1 MDFIGILIQFV
12 FLIVGF
18 VLLIKGSDFFVDGS
32 SNIASI
38 LKIPTLIV
46 GLTIVAFGTSAPEAA
61 VSITSSL
68 AGSNALAVSN
78 VIGSNLFNMLLII
91 GLCAF
96 LKELEM
102 EEKVLNTD
110 LPFLVVITLIL
121 SAFIIIGWSISR
133 IEGVILLLII
143 IGYIIYLVYDS
154 RKSKDANVVEKPKMS
169 LLRSVIYIVCGI
181 AAIVIGGDFVVD
193 SASYIAMAFGMSETL
208 VGLTIVAMGTSLPE
222 LVTSLTA
229 LKKGETQLII
239 GNVIGSSI
247 FNILFVLGASS
258 AITSIAIDP
267 EMLID
272 ILLMLGVTVLFFIF
286 GKTQDKYDKKEGA
299 ILVGLFIIYM
309 AFAILRN

>member
-1 MDFIGILIQFV
+1 MDFIGIGIQIILLI
-12 FLIVGF
+12 IGF

-61 VSITSSL
+61 VSITSSI
-68 AGSNALAVSN
+68 AGNNALAVSN

-91 GLCAF
+91 GLCAL

-102 EEKVLNTD
+102 EKKVLNKD
-110 LPFLVVITLIL
+110 LPFLVVITIIL
-121 SAFIIIGWSISR
+121 SAFVIIGWNISN
-133 IEGVILLLII
+133 IEGIILLLII
-143 IGYIIYLVYDS
+143 IGYVAYLVYDS
-154 RKSKDANVVEKPKMS
+154 RKSKDANIVEKPKMG
-169 LLRSVIYIVCGI
+169 LLRSIIYIVGGLI
-181 AAIVIGGDFVVD
+181 GIVIGADFVVD

-208 VGLTIVAMGTSLPE
+208 VGLTIVAIGTSLPE

-229 LKKGETQLII
+229 LKKGETELII
-239 GNVIGSSI
+239 GNVIGSNI

-258 AITSIAIDP
+258 AITSIAINP
-267 EMLID
+267 NMIID
-272 ILLMLGVTVLFFIF
+272 ILLMLGVTILFFIF

-299 ILVGLFIIYM
+299 ILVGLFLIYM

>member
-1 MDFIGILIQFV
+1 MDFVGIGMQIVL
-12 FLIVGF
+12 LIVGF

-68 AGSNALAVSN
+68 TGNNALAVSN
-78 VIGSNLFNMLLII
+78 IIGSNLFNMMLIV
-91 GLCAF
+91 GLCALLNE
-96 LKELEM
+96 LKIGRDVI
-102 EEKVLNTD
+102 KID
-110 LPFLVVITLIL
+110 LPFLVIITAIL
-121 SAFIIIGWSISR
+121 SAIIFIGWNISQ
-133 IEGVILLLII
+133 IEGIILLII
-143 IGYIIYLVYDS
+143 IIGYVSFLVYNAK
-154 RKSKDANVVEKPKMS
+154 KSKESEIVEKPKMS
-169 LLRSVIYIVCGI
+169 LLRSVIYIVLGI
-181 AAIVIGGDFVVD
+181 AAIAIGGDLVVD
-193 SASYIAMAFGMSETL
+193 SASYIAIAFGMSETL

-229 LKKGETQLII
+229 LKKDENQLVI
-239 GNVIGSSI
+239 GNVIGSCI

-258 AITSIAIDP
+258 AISPIAINP
-267 EMLID
+267 NMVVD
-272 ILLMLGVTVLFFIF
+272 IMLMLVVTILFYIF

>member
-1 MDFIGILIQFV
+1 MDFIGIGIQIV
-12 FLIVGF
+12 LLIVGF

-68 AGSNALAVSN
+68 TGNNALAVSN
-78 VIGSNLFNMLLII
+78 IIGSNLFNMMLIV
-91 GLCAF
+91 GLCALLNE
-96 LKELEM
+96 LKIGRDVI
-102 EEKVLNTD
+102 KID
-110 LPFLVVITLIL
+110 LPFLVIITAIL
-121 SAFIIIGWSISR
+121 SAIIFIGWNISQ
-133 IEGVILLLII
+133 IEGIFLLIII
-143 IGYIIYLVYDS
+143 IGYISFLVYNAK
-154 RKSKDANVVEKPKMS
+154 KSKESEIVEKPKMS
-169 LLRSVIYIVCGI
+169 LLRSVIYIVLGI
-181 AAIVIGGDFVVD
+181 AAIAIGGDLVVD
-193 SASYIAMAFGMSETL
+193 SASYIAIAFGMSETL

-229 LKKGETQLII
+229 LKKDENQLVI
-239 GNVIGSSI
+239 GNVIGSCI

-258 AITSIAIDP
+258 AISPIAINP
-267 EMLID
+267 NMVVD
-272 ILLMLGVTVLFFIF
+272 IMLMLVVTILFYIF

>member
-1 MDFIGILIQFV
+1 MDFVGIGMQIVL
-12 FLIVGF
+12 LIVGF

-68 AGSNALAVSN
+68 TGNNALAVSN
-78 VIGSNLFNMLLII
+78 IIGSNLFNMMLIV
-91 GLCAF
+91 GLCALLNE
-96 LKELEM
+96 LKIGRDVI
-102 EEKVLNTD
+102 KID
-110 LPFLVVITLIL
+110 LPFLVIITAIL
-121 SAFIIIGWSISR
+121 SAIIFIGWNISQ
-133 IEGVILLLII
+133 IEGILLLII
-143 IGYIIYLVYDS
+143 IIGYISFLVYNAK
-154 RKSKDANVVEKPKMS
+154 KSKESEIVEKPKMS
-169 LLRSVIYIVCGI
+169 LLRSVIYIVLGI
-181 AAIVIGGDFVVD
+181 AAIAIGGDLVVD
-193 SASYIAMAFGMSETL
+193 SASYIAIAFGMSETL

-229 LKKGETQLII
+229 LKKDENQLVI
-239 GNVIGSSI
+239 GNVIGSGI

-258 AITSIAIDP
+258 AISPIAINP
-267 EMLID
+267 NMVVD
-272 ILLMLGVTVLFFIF
+272 IMLMLVVTILFYIF

>member
-143 IGYIIYLVYDS
+143 IGYIVYLVYDS

-169 LLRSVIYIVCGI
+169 LLRSIIYIVCGI

>member
-1 MDFIGILIQFV
+1 MDFMSIGIQIII
-12 FLIVGF
+12 LIVGF

-78 VIGSNLFNMLLII
+78 VIGSNLFNILLII
-91 GLCAF
+91 GLCALLNE
-96 LKELEM
+96 LKIDKE
-102 EEKVLNTD
+102 VLKND
-110 LPFLVVITLIL
+110 FPFLVIVTLIVSGL
-121 SAFIIIGWSISR
+121 IIIGWNISR
-133 IEGVILLLII
+133 IEGIILLGII
-143 IGYIIYLVYDS
+143 FTYIAYLVYS
-154 RKSKDANVVEKPKMS
+154 TKHKKESKVVEKPTMG
-169 LLRSVIYIVCGI
+169 LPRSIIYIVGGI
-181 AAIVIGGDFVVD
+181 AGIAIGADFVVD

-222 LVTSLTA
+222 LVTSITA
-229 LKKGETQLII
+229 LKKDENQLII
-239 GNVIGSSI
+239 GNVIGSNL

-258 AITSIAIDP
+258 AISPITVNPNMLLDIA
-267 EMLID
+267 
-272 ILLMLGVTVLFFIF
+272 LMIGVTILCFIF
-286 GKTQDKYDKKEGA
+286 AKTQDKFDKKEGF
-299 ILVGLFIIYM
+299 ILVALFIAYM

>member
-1 MDFIGILIQFV
+1 MDFVGIGIQFAL
-12 FLIVGF
+12 LIVGF

-68 AGSNALAVSN
+68 TGSNALAVSN
-78 VIGSNLFNMLLII
+78 VIGSNLFNMMLIV
-91 GLCAF
+91 GLCALLNE
-96 LKELEM
+96 LKIGRDVI
-102 EEKVLNTD
+102 KID
-110 LPFLVVITLIL
+110 LPFLVIITAIL
-121 SAFIIIGWSISR
+121 SAIILIGWNISQ
-133 IEGVILLLII
+133 IEGILLLILI
-143 IGYIIYLVYDS
+143 VGYIAFLVYNAK
-154 RKSKDANVVEKPKMS
+154 KSKESEIVEKPKMS
-169 LLRSVIYIVCGI
+169 PLRSVIYIVLGI
-181 AAIVIGGDFVVD
+181 AAIAIGGDLVVD

-229 LKKGETQLII
+229 LKKDENQLVI
-239 GNVIGSSI
+239 GNVIGSCI

-258 AITSIAIDP
+258 AISPIAINP
-267 EMLID
+267 NMLVD
-272 ILLMLGVTVLFFIF
+272 IMLMLGVTILFFIF
-286 GKTQDKYDKKEGA
+286 GKTQDKYDKKEGT

>member
-143 IGYIIYLVYDS
+143 IGYIVYLVYDS

-229 LKKGETQLII
+229 LRKGETQLII

>member
-1 MDFIGILIQFV
+1 MDFVGIGMQIVL
-12 FLIVGF
+12 LIVGF

-68 AGSNALAVSN
+68 TGNNALAVRN
-78 VIGSNLFNMLLII
+78 IIGSNLFNMMLIV
-91 GLCAF
+91 GLCALLNE
-96 LKELEM
+96 LKIGRDVI
-102 EEKVLNTD
+102 KID
-110 LPFLVVITLIL
+110 LPFLVIITAIL
-121 SAFIIIGWSISR
+121 SAIIFIGWNISQ
-133 IEGVILLLII
+133 IEGIILLII
-143 IGYIIYLVYDS
+143 IIAYISFLVYNAK
-154 RKSKDANVVEKPKMS
+154 KSKESEIVEKPKMS
-169 LLRSVIYIVCGI
+169 LLRSVIYIVLGI
-181 AAIVIGGDFVVD
+181 AAIAIGGDLVVD
-193 SASYIAMAFGMSETL
+193 SASYIAIAFGMSETL

-229 LKKGETQLII
+229 LKKDENQLVI
-239 GNVIGSSI
+239 GNVIGSCI

-258 AITSIAIDP
+258 AISPIAINP
-267 EMLID
+267 NMVVD
-272 ILLMLGVTVLFFIF
+272 IMLMLVVTILFYIF